1 MSLKTIHIVLILS
14 SILLSFGLGAWEI
27 KRFQELQIQSDLYIG
42 VGSSL
47 AGLALLIYG
56 VFFLKKTKHI
66 SYL

>member
-14 SILLSFGLGAWEI
+14 SICLAFGFGAWEI
-27 KRFQELQIQSDLYIG
+27 KRYQDLQLQSDLYIG
-42 VGSSL
+42 IGSSL
-47 AGLALLIYG
+47 AGFALLVYG

>member
-14 SILLSFGLGAWEI
+14 AILLAFGFGGFEVQ
-27 KRFQELQIQSDLYIG
+27 RYREFEYVTDLYLG

-47 AGLALLIYG
+47 AGIVLLAYG